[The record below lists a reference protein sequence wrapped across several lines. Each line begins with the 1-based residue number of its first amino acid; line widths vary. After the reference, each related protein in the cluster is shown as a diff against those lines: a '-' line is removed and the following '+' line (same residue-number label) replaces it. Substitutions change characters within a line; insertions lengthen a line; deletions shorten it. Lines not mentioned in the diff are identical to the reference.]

1 MINKIKKIYLKN
13 KEIVHYLIAGGLTT
27 LVSVG
32 SYALFRFIINNYKIC
47 TVLSWIAAVTFAY
60 FINKGFVFNSKTD
73 KKMLEFAKFVFARLL
88 TLGIELLTMFV
99 FVDLLKI
106 NDFVSKIIV
115 QFVIVVLNYV
125 FSKIF
130 VFNKK

>member
-47 TVLSWIAAVTFAY
+47 TVLSWIAAVTFA
-60 FINKGFVFNSKTD
+60 
-73 KKMLEFAKFVFARLL
+73 
-88 TLGIELLTMFV
+88 
-99 FVDLLKI
+99 
-106 NDFVSKIIV
+106 
-115 QFVIVVLNYV
+115 
-125 FSKIF
+125 
-130 VFNKK
+130 